1 MLSALLTECK
11 IIVHSNEISNLAMVS
26 EVTTA
31 LLYPFNWALPC
42 IPVLPDAML
51 EFVEAPLSYLLG
63 IPTSSLEQID
73 PSALE
78 DVVVVDLDS
87 DFGSSDYF
95 DGR

>member
-1 MLSALLTECK
+1 
-11 IIVHSNEISNLAMVS
+11 
-26 EVTTA
+26 
-31 LLYPFNWALPC
+31 
-42 IPVLPDAML
+42 ML

>member
-1 MLSALLTECK
+1 
-11 IIVHSNEISNLAMVS
+11 MVS

-31 LLYPFNWALPC
+31 LLYPFDWSLPC
-42 IPVLPDAML
+42 IPVLPNAML

-63 IPTSSLEQID
+63 IPTSSLKLID
-73 PSALE
+73 PNALE